1 MPIKKLP
8 EPKVMFSKDLF
19 LSEQQPKKIF
29 QHKNQIKAANP
40 QHLRKRSLSLMS
52 FEKLIGHQSVNKLIV
67 SALVYW
73 MEAL

>member
-19 LSEQQPKKIF
+19 LSWQQPKKIF
-29 QHKNQIKAANP
+29 QRKNQIKAANP
-40 QHLRKRSLSLMS
+40 RHLRKRSLSLMS
-52 FEKLIGHQSVNKLIV
+52 LEKLIGHQSVNKLIV

-73 MEAL
+73 KEAL